1 MHWAQNTAKHHRI
14 NSQRN
19 IYLKKHPEDNN
30 LTEEA
35 LKIILNKGNEEFTK
49 LLSRMQKFNANIVG
63 SNAYFYKKKYKS

>member
-1 MHWAQNTAKHHRI
+1 MHWAQNTAERHRI

-35 LKIILNKGNEEFTK
+35 LKSILHKGNEEFIK
-49 LLSRMQKFNANIVG
+49 LLSRMQKFNANIIG
-63 SNAYFYKKKYKS
+63 SNTYFYKKDKS